1 MPNEKGK
8 VQERKERMNRRPHS
22 TSKLRFEVNDVQP
35 LCTVIDAT
43 TNESH
48 FCRDRVSPYKTG
60 QELYGIKLSSS
71 LLFYYSFTKRM
82 SVSLLFSV
90 LFFFPLL

>member
-1 MPNEKGK
+1 
-8 VQERKERMNRRPHS
+8 MNCQPYS

-48 FCRDRVSPYKTG
+48 FCQDRVSPCKAEK
-60 QELYGIKLSSS
+60 ELYAIELNSY
-71 LLFYYSFTKRM
+71 LFIYYSF
-82 SVSLLFSV
+82 
-90 LFFFPLL
+90 

>member
-1 MPNEKGK
+1 MNLLSNFIIRLNENASLVPDVKEN
-8 VQERKERMNRRPHS
+8 VQEMERKKFNCRS

-48 FCRDRVSPYKTG
+48 FCEDRVSPCKTG
-60 QELYGIKLSSS
+60 QELCAIELSSS
-71 LLFYYSFTKRM
+71 LFIYYSF
-82 SVSLLFSV
+82 
-90 LFFFPLL
+90 